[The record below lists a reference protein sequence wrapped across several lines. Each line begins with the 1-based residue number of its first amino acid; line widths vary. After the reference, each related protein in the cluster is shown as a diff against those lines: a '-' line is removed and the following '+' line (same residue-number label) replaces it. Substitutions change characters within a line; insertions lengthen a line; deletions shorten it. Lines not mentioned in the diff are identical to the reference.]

1 MSDVTSLYLVSALC
15 LVSGKSCPKTN
26 LTFQGSFVPLHLLP
40 ALVHDH
46 ESYGTDEDQ
55 DDDDDLVPALAH
67 ALLQLV
73 GPEAQSVDVLLLAK
87 GIVEARLSHDCLLRD
102 SSFQRRSVKIL
113 S

>member
-1 MSDVTSLYLVSALC
+1 MSDVTSLCLLSVLR
-15 LVSGKSCPKTN
+15 LVSGKCGQETN
-26 LTFQGSFVPLHLLP
+26 LTFQGCCVPLHLLP

-46 ESYGTDEDQ
+46 ENDGADEDQ
-55 DDDDDLVPALAH
+55 DDDDDLVPALTH

-73 GPEAQSVDVLLLAK
+73 RPEAQCVDVLLLAK

-113 S
+113 L